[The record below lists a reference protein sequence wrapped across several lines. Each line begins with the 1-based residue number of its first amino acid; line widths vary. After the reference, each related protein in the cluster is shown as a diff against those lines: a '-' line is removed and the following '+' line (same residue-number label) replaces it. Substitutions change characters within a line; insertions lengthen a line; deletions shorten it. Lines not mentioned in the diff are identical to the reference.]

1 MTIGRCIRRTRCGPW
16 GCSAPE
22 ETPVAAVQTSRR
34 RRINSRGAIGLET
47 GETRMLDVTTV
58 DAVRTSEPILG

>member
-1 MTIGRCIRRTRCGPW
+1 
-16 GCSAPE
+16 
-22 ETPVAAVQTSRR
+22 VQTSRR